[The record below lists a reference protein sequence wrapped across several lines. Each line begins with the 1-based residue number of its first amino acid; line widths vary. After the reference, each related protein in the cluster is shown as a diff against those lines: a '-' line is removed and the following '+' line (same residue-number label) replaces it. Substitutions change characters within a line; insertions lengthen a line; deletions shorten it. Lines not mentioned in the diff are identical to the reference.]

1 MNSKKG
7 GKRVLQVSPTDA
19 NKSAKKK
26 PPNKSFICPVCEEF
40 IKDSSA
46 TSDGQDSILCE
57 GTCGTWLH
65 RKCAGLSKKAFQNV
79 CNSKK
84 PFLCSHCVI
93 NKHEEEITSLKS
105 AIQVLTDQ
113 LSSIQA
119 KLSDPDKSNA
129 PKASSQVP
137 QQKIAKPSQ
146 QSQPPSS
153 FERNY
158 NVVVYGI
165 KESAAKT
172 TRSARSKH
180 DQESLTPIFTSID
193 PSIQNSFIKDFHR
206 LGKYKPD
213 HTRPRPILV
222 KFLRAI
228 DAQFVLAKR
237 DKISQPIIIKPD
249 LSKEDRDIQSILL
262 RERWNLIQTGV
273 GRRLIKIRNNQIYV
287 NNQLFGHVQGDKF
300 FHSDSSS
307 SCNQSPR
314 SSPPPSSLT
323 VAHTSTE
330 QMDDTN
336 SS

>member
-1 MNSKKG
+1 MIAQG
-7 GKRVLQVSPTDA
+7 E
-19 NKSAKKK
+19 
-26 PPNKSFICPVCEEF
+26 C
-40 IKDSSA
+40 
-46 TSDGQDSILCE
+46 
-57 GTCGTWLH
+57 
-65 RKCAGLSKKAFQNV
+65 
-79 CNSKK
+79 SKK

-153 FERNY
+153 FEKNY

-165 KESAAKT
+165 KELAAKT

-228 DAQFVLAKR
+228 DAQFVLANR
-237 DKISQPIIIKPD
+237 NKISQPIIIKPD